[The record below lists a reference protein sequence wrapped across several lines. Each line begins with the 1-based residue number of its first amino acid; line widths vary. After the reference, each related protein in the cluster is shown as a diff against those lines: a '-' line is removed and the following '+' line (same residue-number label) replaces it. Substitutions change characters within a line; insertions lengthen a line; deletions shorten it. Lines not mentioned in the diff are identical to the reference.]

1 MSNILQEIESQIAGL
16 KTAVTKSNVGV
27 VREIGDGAAK
37 VEGLS
42 DVMLGWEPP
51 FGVGRETVDPS
62 VRLIPLEEVLAETAR
77 LLDGSSPVIKR
88 RMAML
93 AQVEEI
99 LPG

>member
-1 MSNILQEIESQIAGL
+1 
-16 KTAVTKSNVGV
+16 
-27 VREIGDGAAK
+27 
-37 VEGLS
+37 
-42 DVMLGWEPP
+42 
-51 FGVGRETVDPS
+51 
-62 VRLIPLEEVLAETAR
+62 VRLVPLEEVLAETAR